1 MTTGALTK
9 EGWRPTH
16 LVLGALLVAGA
27 LAATWG
33 AWVDMGL
40 IAVNDEECGHAL
52 LALPAFVWLFWV
64 RRGRLR
70 RCRPVGQWFG
80 FLMIAVGWATLSWG
94 FRNQVQPIW
103 HFGALLMVVG
113 AFLAA
118 VGSDIFWEFLAAFG
132 VLVFLVPVPSTLRER
147 IAQPLQVYVAQA
159 TQTVCDAVGMDVE
172 RTNSLLTINGTRVA
186 IAEACNGMRMVF
198 SLILVCYLFAFVN
211 PLRGYVRFMLLAI
224 SPLVALMFNI
234 IRLVP
239 TVWVFGAYPEDKYP
253 NYAENF
259 HDISGW
265 VMLILAFLTMVGFLK
280 LMRWTMLPVTHF
292 RLVDVT

>member
-1 MTTGALTK
+1 MTTSGLLK

-16 LVLGALLVAGA
+16 LVLAVLLAAGA

-33 AWVDMGL
+33 AWADMYL
-40 IAVNDEECGHAL
+40 IARNDEECGHAL
-52 LALPAFVWLFWV
+52 LALPAFVWLFWI

-70 RCRPVGQWFG
+70 RCEPTGQWFG
-80 FLMIAVGWATLSWG
+80 VVLIATGWATWSWG
-94 FRNQVQPIW
+94 FRHQNQPIW
-103 HFGALLMVVG
+103 HFGALLMVLG
-113 AFLAA
+113 AFLTG
-118 VGSDIFWEFLAAFG
+118 VGSQIFWEFLAAFA

-147 IAQPLQVYVAQA
+147 IAQPLQVYIAQA
-159 TQTVCDAVGMDVE
+159 TQLVCEAFGMDVD
-172 RTNSLLTINGTRVA
+172 RTNSLLTVNGTRVA

-211 PLRGYVRFMLLAI
+211 PLRGYVRVMLLVI
-224 SPLVALMFNI
+224 SPLVALLFNI

-239 TVWVFGAYPEDKYP
+239 TVWVFGHFSQEA
-253 NYAENF
+253 AENF

-280 LMRWTMLPVTHF
+280 VMRWAMVPVTHF